1 VEGDKGS
8 VELCPGFWIRV
19 TKKEGTLAKRF
30 APPRYSWADPEYD
43 VVHSSIVPCQAN
55 ILQGLRGEGTAETTG
70 DDNLKTIRLVF
81 AAYESAQTAQVAKIR
96 QSGSPV

>member
-1 VEGDKGS
+1 
-8 VELCPGFWIRV
+8 
-19 TKKEGTLAKRF
+19 
-30 APPRYSWADPEYD
+30 
-43 VVHSSIVPCQAN
+43 VPCQAN